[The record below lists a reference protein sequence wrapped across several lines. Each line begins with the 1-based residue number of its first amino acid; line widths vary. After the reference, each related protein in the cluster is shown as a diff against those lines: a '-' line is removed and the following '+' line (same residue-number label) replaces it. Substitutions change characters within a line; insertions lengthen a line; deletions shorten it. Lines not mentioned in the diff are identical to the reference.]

1 MSSDLI
7 HQSSVRNFIERL
19 CQIQKY
25 NIHINTFID
34 TICDFIQELFKLPS
48 KYILPSPA
56 DSTALCT
63 GLVEISVFI

>member
-7 HQSSVRNFIERL
+7 HQSSVRNFIERF

-34 TICDFIQELFKLPS
+34 TICDFIQEGEKIAQTRPFSQKAMLWMDSLFT
-48 KYILPSPA
+48 I
-56 DSTALCT
+56 
-63 GLVEISVFI
+63 IW